1 MKFTD
6 DELLGVIED
15 VTLALGQLLLTHR
28 ELTEGLLDQYQ
39 TDAEKEKI
47 AGLRKQIDDEREKL
61 SAIRH
66 AQQRKK
72 ELERIRKD
80 HEREAKASKEKQ
92 TEQKV
97 GTLALRNQRG
107 QVVAWIQTVG
117 KNRVNI
123 LNPQGRVVARE
134 IDGRTFDAKT
144 KFRGRGN
151 QGLRILGTMEADI
164 RTEMLP
170 HLRLN

>member
-1 MKFTD
+1 MKFSD
-6 DELLGVIED
+6 DELLSIIED
-15 VTLALGQLLLTHR
+15 VTVALGQLLLTHR

-47 AGLRKQIDDEREKL
+47 AGLKQQIEDEREKL

-72 ELERIRKD
+72 ELERIRND
-80 HEREAKASKEKQ
+80 HEKEAKASKEKQ

-97 GTLALRNQRG
+97 GTVALRNQRG
-107 QVVAWIQTVG
+107 QVVAWVQTVG

-123 LNPQGRVVARE
+123 LNPNGKVVARE
-134 IDGRTFDAKT
+134 IDGRTFDGSSQ
-144 KFRGRGN
+144 FRGFGN
-151 QGLRILGTMEADI
+151 QGLRILGT
-164 RTEMLP
+164 R
-170 HLRLN
+170 LRK

>member
-1 MKFTD
+1 MKFSD
-6 DELLGVIED
+6 DELLSIIDD

-39 TDAEKEKI
+39 TDAGKEKI
-47 AGLRKQIDDEREKL
+47 AGLRQQIEDEREKL

-80 HEREAKASKEKQ
+80 HEKETKASKGTQ

-97 GTLALRNQRG
+97 GTVALRNQRG
-107 QVVAWIQTVG
+107 QVVAWIQTLG

-123 LNPQGRVVARE
+123 LNPQGKVVARE
-134 IDGRTFDAKT
+134 IDGRTFDGRSQ
-144 KFRGRGN
+144 FRGYGC
-151 QGLRILGTMEADI
+151 QGLRVLGTKMKG
-164 RTEMLP
+164 
-170 HLRLN
+170 